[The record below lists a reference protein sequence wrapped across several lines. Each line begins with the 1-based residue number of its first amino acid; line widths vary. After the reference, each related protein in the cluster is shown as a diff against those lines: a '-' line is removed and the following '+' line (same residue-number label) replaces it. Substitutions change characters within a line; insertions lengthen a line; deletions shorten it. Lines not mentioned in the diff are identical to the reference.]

1 MSWQLEAKCAGHDP
15 DLFFPVGTT
24 TQANQQIQ
32 YAKENF
38 CSQCLVVMECLDW
51 SIKTNQ
57 DSGIWGGKSEEER
70 RILRRQL
77 PKKTRRRLRV

>member
-1 MSWQLEAKCAGHDP
+1 MSWQLEAKCAGGDP

-24 TQANQQIQ
+24 AQANQQIQ
-32 YAKENF
+32 YAKDTF
-38 CSQCLVVMECLDW
+38 CSKCEVAVECLDW

>member
-24 TQANQQIQ
+24 TQATQQIK
-32 YAKENF
+32 YAKDNF
-38 CSQCLVVMECLDW
+38 CSQCMVAVECLDW